1 MWRFTRAST
10 LGIHITAVRPK
21 PIWTLHALAVARHDS
36 RSTTSA
42 GDRDNLCLVM
52 ADENSETFWF
62 NCYGRSLAPWIV
74 PQAFQHPAKF
84 SRKLIERLYAHALK
98 ERWLKP
104 GDLVLDPLAGVCVG
118 GVAAANAGL
127 KWIGVEL
134 EEHWAE
140 LGRACLEKHRKT
152 WEALG
157 RPMPQIIQ
165 GDARGLL
172 DVLASGGQIAG
183 VVSSPPYADQAVSP
197 QGGGPDQRFNQD
209 YKVGR
214 RGNLP
219 RERARAGYS
228 AIVSSPPFAE
238 QRRGAGLAL
247 PDACHLDGHKFGHNL
262 GYQNQGDAPGQL
274 ASLPLGDVQAVIS
287 SPPYVSG
294 GHHPD
299 QTGSWGGLQM
309 EKAVGLGTK
318 EVAGYGLTPDQ
329 IGRMPE
335 GEIGAVVMSPPYEA
349 SLTPGNK
356 TPRQPFMTKRGL
368 RNPTPGSQAGG
379 SPDRYSFDKQNIGN
393 MSGETYWSAMA
404 QIYQQCHALLP
415 PGGHIILVV
424 KPFIRNKAIC
434 DLPGQT
440 CQLLEAVGFR
450 VLHRHRAW
458 LVARE
463 AQRRFDG
470 GEDRREWKSFF
481 RRLQE
486 GKGSPRIDFEC
497 VICAERP

>member
-1 MWRFTRAST
+1 M
-10 LGIHITAVRPK
+10 
-21 PIWTLHALAVARHDS
+21 
-36 RSTTSA
+36 
-42 GDRDNLCLVM
+42 
-52 ADENSETFWF
+52 
-62 NCYGRSLAPWIV
+62 
-74 PQAFQHPAKF
+74 
-84 SRKLIERLYAHALK
+84 
-98 ERWLKP
+98 
-104 GDLVLDPLAGVCVG
+104 AGVATFG
-118 GVAAANAGL
+118 IAAANAGL
-127 KWIGVEL
+127 RWLGVEL
-134 EEHWAE
+134 EANWAE

-157 RPMPQIIQ
+157 RPLPQIIQ

-172 DVLASGGQIAG
+172 ELLSPAGQIAG
-183 VVSSPPYADQAVSP
+183 VVSSPPYSD
-197 QGGGPDQRFNQD
+197 
-209 YKVGR
+209 
-214 RGNLP
+214 
-219 RERARAGYS
+219 
-228 AIVSSPPFAE
+228 SS
-238 QRRGAGLAL
+238 GAG
-247 PDACHLDGHKFGHNL
+247 HDGMLERTPRRTSGKSL
-262 GYQNQGDAPGQL
+262 GLGKSQSIMAKTGPTPGQL

-287 SPPYVSG
+287 SPPYGGG

-318 EVAGYGLTPDQ
+318 EVAGYGLTPGQ

-335 GEIGAVVMSPPYEA
+335 GEISAVGEYGK
-349 SLTPGNK
+349 TPGQLANL
-356 TPRQPFMTKRGL
+356 QV
-368 RNPTPGSQAGG
+368 S
-379 SPDRYSFDKQNIGN
+379 
-393 MSGETYWSAMA
+393 TYWESVATIYA
-404 QIYQQCHALLP
+404 QCFALLP
-415 PGGHIILVV
+415 LGAHILLVV
-424 KPFIRNKAIC
+424 KPFVKNKAVV